1 MLNNPLPYFEAIID
15 PRRATK
21 NKLHPLE
28 SIIFIT
34 LCATLCGYD
43 DWVSIEDFAQEQQD
57 WFKQHIDLPH
67 GIPSHDTLSDVIG
80 RLNKVA
86 FSQVLSD
93 WMTDSLPE
101 LKDKHI
107 AIDGKTTGGKISDEK
122 SITLVTAFATQAR
135 LVLASTEVDK
145 KTNEIK
151 AIPALLDLIDM
162 KGSIVSMDAIYCQKD
177 ICRQLVDKK
186 ADYVLSLKKNHSTLY
201 EDVSLYLETK
211 FNSQQLEIKEEIEK
225 GHGRLEVRRYAL
237 STDIDWLESK
247 ENWIGLKAIGL
258 VESSRE
264 INGKQEKQ
272 LRYYL
277 TSLTD
282 LTKFSEVVRGH
293 WCIENQQH
301 WVLDVIFG
309 EDNCRSY
316 INNQRSNLAAFR
328 RISLNLLQSV
338 DDKLSIKRR
347 RIRAAMNPSYRENII
362 FQKQFS

>member
-1 MLNNPLPYFEAIID
+1 MLNNPLPYFESMID
-15 PRRATK
+15 PRRSTK

-67 GIPSHDTLSDVIG
+67 GIPSHDTLSNVIG
-80 RLNKVA
+80 RLNRVA
-86 FSQVLSD
+86 FSQVLSQ

-107 AIDGKTTGGKISDEK
+107 AIDGKTTGGKIGDAK

-151 AIPALLDLIDM
+151 AIPALLELIEM

-177 ICRQLVDKK
+177 ICRQLVAKE

-211 FNSQQLEIKEEIEK
+211 FKHQQFEIKEEIEK
-225 GHGRLEVRRYAL
+225 GHGRIEVRRYAL
-237 STDIDWLESK
+237 STDIDWLDSK
-247 ENWIGLKAIGL
+247 ENWIGLKAIGM
-258 VESSRE
+258 VESIRE

-309 EDNCRSY
+309 EDGSRAY
-316 INNQRSNLAAFR
+316 TNNQRSNLAAFR

-347 RIRAAMNPSYRENII
+347 RIRAAMNPSYRESII
-362 FQKQFS
+362 FQKQCS

>member
-145 KTNEIK
+145 K
-151 AIPALLDLIDM
+151 PM
-162 KGSIVSMDAIYCQKD
+162 K
-177 ICRQLVDKK
+177 
-186 ADYVLSLKKNHSTLY
+186 LKR
-201 EDVSLYLETK
+201 
-211 FNSQQLEIKEEIEK
+211 FQ
-225 GHGRLEVRRYAL
+225 
-237 STDIDWLESK
+237 
-247 ENWIGLKAIGL
+247 
-258 VESSRE
+258 
-264 INGKQEKQ
+264 
-272 LRYYL
+272 
-277 TSLTD
+277 
-282 LTKFSEVVRGH
+282 
-293 WCIENQQH
+293 
-301 WVLDVIFG
+301 
-309 EDNCRSY
+309 
-316 INNQRSNLAAFR
+316 
-328 RISLNLLQSV
+328 
-338 DDKLSIKRR
+338 
-347 RIRAAMNPSYRENII
+347 PS
-362 FQKQFS
+362 

>member
-151 AIPALLDLIDM
+151 AIPALLELIEM
-162 KGSIVSMDAIYCQKD
+162 KDSIVSMDAIYCQKD

-293 WCIENQQH
+293 WAIENQQH
-301 WVLDVIFG
+301 WV
-309 EDNCRSY
+309 
-316 INNQRSNLAAFR
+316 
-328 RISLNLLQSV
+328 
-338 DDKLSIKRR
+338 
-347 RIRAAMNPSYRENII
+347 
-362 FQKQFS
+362 